1 MLNKILVVLSYAVLI
16 VGLLTATV
24 AALIYGA
31 SFFFEVTSD
40 PSKLF
45 SSGCDMIVTGMV
57 LVMWNER

>member
-1 MLNKILVVLSYAVLI
+1 MIDKIFVVLSYAVLI
-16 VGLLTATV
+16 VGLLTAAV
-24 AALIYGA
+24 ATLVYGA